1 MGGASLLPPPRAGLP
16 LCMFF
21 FFFFFFL
28 ILLRIF
34 YLFWFMH
41 VCYVYVCL
49 MGAKRFSMIL
59 SFAYVFPSLIY
70 VCVSYGGSKKASK
83 FGMI

>member
-1 MGGASLLPPPRAGLP
+1 
-16 LCMFF
+16 
-21 FFFFFFL
+21 
-28 ILLRIF
+28 
-34 YLFWFMH
+34 MH